1 MKMRRLTAATALIG
15 LLLITACSAHI
26 HTVGSGPTGSDA
38 QIQRQWYVLWGIVP
52 INSVD
57 SHAMAGNATNY
68 RIRTEVTPVDFIISM
83 FTGMVTVSCRS
94 VTVTK

>member
-1 MKMRRLTAATALIG
+1 MRMKRLAAATALIG
-15 LLLITACSAHI
+15 LLLVTACAAHI
-26 HTVGSGPTGSDA
+26 HTVGSGPAGGDV

-52 INSVD
+52 INNVD
-57 SHAMAGNATNY
+57 SHAMAGSATNY
-68 RIRTEVTPVDFIISM
+68 RIRTEVTPVDFIISI